1 MTRLPLDLA
10 TLQDEWQS
18 GTTETTETTVT
29 GFGGEGGGERNSE
42 TWLPLNLAALQDEWQ
57 SGTTETAETAVTGL
71 WAILGA
77 LRAFSGKALRCLGSL
92 GGLGCLDL
100 ALDTKCCV
108 PIE

>member
-1 MTRLPLDLA
+1 MPLDLA

-29 GFGGEGGGERNSE
+29 GLGGVGGGGKRCLMAR
-42 TWLPLNLAALQDEWQ
+42 LPLDLAALQDGWQ
-57 SGTTETAETAVTGL
+57 SGTTETTETTVTGL
-71 WAILGA
+71 WAILGD
-77 LRAFSGKALRCLGSL
+77 LRAFSGKALRRLGSL

-108 PIE
+108 PVEQA